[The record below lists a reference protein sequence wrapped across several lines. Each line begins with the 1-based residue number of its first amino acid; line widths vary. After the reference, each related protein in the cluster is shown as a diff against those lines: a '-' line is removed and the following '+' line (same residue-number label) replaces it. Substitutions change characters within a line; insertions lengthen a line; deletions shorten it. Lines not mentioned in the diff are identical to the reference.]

1 MGSFFVMECA
11 GRAPIGGVDLVTE
24 VEESP
29 WMEGTTV
36 PTPVGPIVYETD
48 QQRPGNLKAMY
59 ELSALLVR
67 VDLLQAILDSGVDNI
82 QVFDATVQDPT
93 EGVDHINYRACN
105 IIGPVA
111 AADMKRS
118 VLMHD
123 ETVTGLDHDFAEL
136 VLDETRIPPDV
147 LLFRLAESTS
157 AIVVHQRVRE
167 EIESRG
173 IEGMV
178 FYEPGE
184 WSG

>member
-1 MGSFFVMECA
+1 MGTFFVMECD
-11 GRAPIGGVDLVTE
+11 GQAPIGRVDLVSV

-29 WMEGTTV
+29 WMDGTMVPPPEG
-36 PTPVGPIVYETD
+36 PVLF
-48 QQRPGNLKAMY
+48 RAHSRRRGNLKAMY

-67 VDLLQAILDSGVDNI
+67 EDLLQAILDSGVDNL
-82 QVFDATVQDPT
+82 QVFEAIVQDPT
-93 EGVDHINYRACN
+93 GGVDHINYRACN
-105 IIGPVA
+105 VIGVVA
-111 AADMKRS
+111 AADMQRS

-136 VLDETRIPPDV
+136 VLDEARIPADV

-167 EIESRG
+167 EIEARG
-173 IEGMV
+173 IEGMI